1 MFKNLNMEDPELNS
15 LSTEEY
21 SQVWKPAIRFLNKEP
36 NSKARK
42 KIYKQI
48 SSMKVLMMILSFFPN
63 EVFSFVCRVPAIV
76 FSALSMHFKVLSV
89 ITPKKTKS

>member
-42 KIYKQI
+42 KITKQNI
-48 SSMKVLMMILSFFPN
+48 VNENFSPWFTGSQIMFSSPSTLY
-63 EVFSFVCRVPAIV
+63 
-76 FSALSMHFKVLSV
+76 KVLSV
-89 ITPKKTKS
+89 

>member
-42 KIYKQI
+42 KLQANNMNE
-48 SSMKVLMMILSFFPN
+48 SFDDFLFFPY
-63 EVFSFVCRVPAIV
+63 
-76 FSALSMHFKVLSV
+76 
-89 ITPKKTKS
+89 

>member
-1 MFKNLNMEDPELNS
+1 MWTDDRLMFKNLNMEDPELNS

-42 KIYKQI
+42 KNHNKT
-48 SSMKVLMMILSFFPN
+48 SSMIFFPFFP
-63 EVFSFVCRVPAIV
+63 VKFLPLFWVPYSGFCLVHA
-76 FSALSMHFKVLSV
+76 F
-89 ITPKKTKS
+89 

>member
-42 KIYKQI
+42 KNTSKYHQ
-48 SSMKVLMMILSFFPN
+48 
-63 EVFSFVCRVPAIV
+63 
-76 FSALSMHFKVLSV
+76 
-89 ITPKKTKS
+89 

>member
-42 KIYKQI
+42 KSHKNNT
-48 SSMKVLMMILSFFPN
+48 KESFGIF
-63 EVFSFVCRVPAIV
+63 FF
-76 FSALSMHFKVLSV
+76 FTL
-89 ITPKKTKS
+89 

>member
-42 KIYKQI
+42 KNFKQI
-48 SSMKVLMMILSFFPN
+48 TSLKVLMMILSFFP
-63 EVFSFVCRVPAIV
+63 
-76 FSALSMHFKVLSV
+76 
-89 ITPKKTKS
+89 

>member
-1 MFKNLNMEDPELNS
+1 MWTDDRLMFKNLNMEDPELNS

-42 KIYKQI
+42 SQANNINE
-48 SSMKVLMMILSFFPN
+48 SFDNDSFFFP
-63 EVFSFVCRVPAIV
+63 P
-76 FSALSMHFKVLSV
+76 
-89 ITPKKTKS
+89 

>member
-42 KIYKQI
+42 KIYEQI
-48 SSMKVLMMILSFFPN
+48 TSMKVLIIFFL
-63 EVFSFVCRVPAIV
+63 FSQ
-76 FSALSMHFKVLSV
+76 
-89 ITPKKTKS
+89 